1 MYAAHAAATQSA
13 SLMYEAHAAV
23 TQSASLMYEAPAA
36 ATQSASLMYEA
47 PAAAMQSA
55 SLMYAAHAAIM
66 PARLMCAAYA
76 AGRISVAVCGAD
88 TEPPA
93 LRQSPQGGRG
103 KGKTYFASSFCMSF
117 VPASRKI
124 PVFLAASS
132 SYVSAPQP
140 ICAVLSYSR

>member
-13 SLMYEAHAAV
+13 SLMYE
-23 TQSASLMYEAPAA
+23 
-36 ATQSASLMYEA
+36 
-47 PAAAMQSA
+47 
-55 SLMYAAHAAIM
+55 AHAAIM

-88 TEPPA
+88 TERPPYVCGI
-93 LRQSPQGGRG
+93 RGGRG